1 MTHVLL
7 GVLTDGA
14 AGGGD
19 ALLQL
24 GDLLSSLDEQLGG
37 GDGGERLP
45 VDRRRPVTGRWRL
58 ARVIARFRRRVCQT
72 SSKQSMLF
80 S

>member
-19 ALLQL
+19 ALLEL

-37 GDGGERLP
+37 GDGGQRLR
-45 VDRRRPVTGRWRL
+45 VDRRRRVTGGRRL
-58 ARVIARFRRRVCQT
+58 ARVIARFRRRVCE
-72 SSKQSMLF
+72 SSNKQF
-80 S
+80 